1 MTAGALGA
9 WLCALSVAGGA
20 FGAHALR
27 GRLDPDHLQLWET
40 AARYALYGGFGLL
53 ACGLAGKRPGVR
65 AAAWAI
71 GVGAAIFASTV
82 GALALGGPRLL
93 GAVTPLGGL
102 GLIAGFAMLGFAM
115 LDRGADHA
123 APRRPPTY

>member
-1 MTAGALGA
+1 MRIAGALGA

-27 GRLDPDHLQLWET
+27 GRLDADHLQLWET
-40 AARYALYGGFGLL
+40 SARYALYGGFGLI
-53 ACGLAGKRPGVR
+53 ACGLAGARRGVR
-65 AAAWAI
+65 LAAWLI
-71 GVGAAIFASTV
+71 GLGAAVFASTV

-102 GLIAGFAMLGFAM
+102 GLIAGFAVLGFGM
-115 LDRGADHA
+115 LSRGEAGDA
-123 APRRPPTY
+123 T